1 MIPAER
7 VLAPMTPLSPPRT
20 SQPTEPDYQDDF
32 DHPDPHKSPEKN
44 PSHQHDK
51 DKDKEKQKDSDKRTT
66 WRASAAMTR
75 ASFMKDP
82 DAIPNHDFLSSGR
95 SSGGNSPARSKNP
108 SMEKSPLGT
117 SSNPLSSTPLG
128 DLTSYGILF
137 TCFSYSPISTFVP
150 LDLFD
155 LILLLMDGHCFD
167 WLFWLCGLPVVDETT
182 PATTMSD
189 ELMALASSALLV
201 DHLTNKPTNN
211 NPVTGE
217 DGAATGEYSVRN
229 TTTITNTTNV
239 LCLLGTCFDRSLAET
254 R

>member
-1 MIPAER
+1 
-7 VLAPMTPLSPPRT
+7 
-20 SQPTEPDYQDDF
+20 
-32 DHPDPHKSPEKN
+32 
-44 PSHQHDK
+44 
-51 DKDKEKQKDSDKRTT
+51 
-66 WRASAAMTR
+66 
-75 ASFMKDP
+75 
-82 DAIPNHDFLSSGR
+82 
-95 SSGGNSPARSKNP
+95 
-108 SMEKSPLGT
+108 
-117 SSNPLSSTPLG
+117 
-128 DLTSYGILF
+128 
-137 TCFSYSPISTFVP
+137 
-150 LDLFD
+150 
-155 LILLLMDGHCFD
+155 MDGHCFD

-239 LCLLGTCFDRSLAET
+239 LCLLGTCFDQSLAET

>member
-1 MIPAER
+1 MLIPAER
-7 VLAPMTPLSPPRT
+7 VLAPMTPLSPPRTT

-128 DLTSYGILF
+128 DLTAMVY
-137 TCFSYSPISTFVP
+137 YSQVSHI
-150 LDLFD
+150 
-155 LILLLMDGHCFD
+155 H
-167 WLFWLCGLPVVDETT
+167 
-182 PATTMSD
+182 
-189 ELMALASSALLV
+189 
-201 DHLTNKPTNN
+201 
-211 NPVTGE
+211 
-217 DGAATGEYSVRN
+217 
-229 TTTITNTTNV
+229 
-239 LCLLGTCFDRSLAET
+239 
-254 R
+254 